1 MKEKPEKQKKTSK
14 VMPQRRKPK
23 SSTGDGPLPNESIF
37 YGTTVDEL
45 VSAMDKEDGFEGHP
59 EDSETESDSSE
70 DEESQPRIKIAS
82 KTTAKVQVGGGT
94 GTIGG

>member
-1 MKEKPEKQKKTSK
+1 
-14 VMPQRRKPK
+14 MPRRRKPK
-23 SSTGDGPLPNESIF
+23 SSTGDAPLPNESIF

-70 DEESQPRIKIAS
+70 DEESHQRQQQRCRWGHWDDRRLMLS
-82 KTTAKVQVGGGT
+82 RSWRM
-94 GTIGG
+94 